1 MTFLE
6 LCNRVRQESGI
17 SGSGP
22 ITVVNQQAIL
32 AKVVEWVRQADLDI
46 QRLQPDWT
54 FLWRIGSA
62 ALQEDVRQYSTLDL
76 GLINVNQI
84 KRIAIDGQPLKE
96 LSWDVFRNRGFLT
109 AADKQRPTVYTFRPD
124 GVMQVFPVPDA
135 GYTLDVE
142 YSVLPVQM
150 VGDTD
155 VSAIPE
161 RFHDVIMHKAL
172 MYYASH
178 EEDGS
183 LLQVATMRYDNAL
196 AELASA
202 CLPRMSFSRGAF
214 LNG

>member
-6 LCNRVRQESGI
+6 LCQRVRQESGI

-32 AKVVEWVRQADLDI
+32 AKVVEWVKQADLDI

-54 FLWRIGSA
+54 FLWRMGSA
-62 ALQEDVRQYSTLDL
+62 TLQEDVRQYSTLDL
-76 GLINVNQI
+76 GLVNVN
-84 KRIAIDGQPLKE
+84 RITRIFIDGQTLTE
-96 LSWDVFRNRGFLT
+96 LPWELFRNRGFLT

-124 GVMQVFPVPDA
+124 GLMQVFPVPDVA
-135 GYTLDVE
+135 YALDVE
-142 YSVLPVQM
+142 YSVLPTALVD
-150 VGDTD
+150 DTD

-178 EEDGS
+178 EEDS
-183 LLQVATMRYDNAL
+183 MLLQVATMRYNDAL
-196 AELASA
+196 AELASNS
-202 CLPRMSFSRGAF
+202 LPRMEFTRRGF
-214 LNG
+214 I

>member
-6 LCNRVRQESGI
+6 LCQRVRQESGI

-32 AKVVEWVRQADLDI
+32 AKVVEWVKQADLDI
-46 QRLQPDWT
+46 QRLQPDWS
-54 FLWRIGSA
+54 FLWRMGSA
-62 ALQEDVRQYSTLDL
+62 ALQADVRQYSTLDL
-76 GLINVNQI
+76 GLVNVNQI

-96 LSWDVFRNRGFLT
+96 LSWELFRNRGFLT
-109 AADKQRPTVYTFRPD
+109 ATDKQRPTAYTFRPD
-124 GVMQVFPVPDA
+124 GLMQVFPVPDSA
-135 GYTLDVE
+135 YTLDVE
-142 YSVLPVQM
+142 YSVLPVPLM
-150 VGDTD
+150 DDND

-196 AELASA
+196 AELSSA

-214 LNG
+214 I